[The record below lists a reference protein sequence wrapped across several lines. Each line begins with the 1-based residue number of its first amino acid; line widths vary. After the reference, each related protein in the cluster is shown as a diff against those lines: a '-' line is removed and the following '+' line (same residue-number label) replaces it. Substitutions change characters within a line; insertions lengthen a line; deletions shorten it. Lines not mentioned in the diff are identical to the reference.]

1 MKKIIITILC
11 LIVSAISW
19 AQDINI
25 VRNLMNK
32 GRYDEALTIIEG
44 LNVVQNNR
52 YSDDIEKIERIK
64 NLYNNALAYYKKDY
78 YSYAITNY
86 EQILKIYSSLSFYV
100 DKSFINSKMSAA
112 KKARA
117 EYLKKQQEKLL
128 VAERERKRQ
137 DSIRQAREQA
147 KQARQIWEQTLKT
160 NTIEAYEWYLNRSP
174 QLIESYKHIALANLR
189 DLYIDKARK
198 SYENNDWED
207 AVKYFNGLK
216 ARCGKLKSDEQAI
229 YDRCLM
235 ERDYN
240 ALSKSSPTYLFE
252 NFLKQF
258 PNSKYSSDVGGR
270 LCIIYCDRGFFNKAY
285 ALVQSGKLMTLNG
298 EKKTEA
304 WWNYYIKKQKKQ
316 YDKMRKKNG
325 GYKKHTY
332 SYKTNNNVGMMFG
345 VGGSISYMYAGT
357 EIVTIESQG
366 AIWEEE
372 DVKVGG
378 FLGPKIAFSLGDFY
392 NRFNFEIGFQYAYS
406 GDFGSHIP
414 LSIAP
419 RWNIIADDFHLFVQP
434 EFAYDFGSGGF
445 SYGGRLG
452 FGWYGAFSIGASY
465 NSGFGHMLWQVSYV
479 YYWSW

>member
-1 MKKIIITILC
+1 MKRIIIAILC
-11 LIVSAISW
+11 LIVPAICW
-19 AQDINI
+19 AQNINI
-25 VRNLMNK
+25 VQTLMNK

-52 YSDDIEKIERIK
+52 YSDDIGKIERIK
-64 NLYNNALAYYKKDY
+64 NLYNNALAYSKNKK

-86 EQILKIYSSLSFYV
+86 EQIIKIYSSLSFYV
-100 DKSFINSKMSAA
+100 DKSFINGKISAA

-117 EYLKKQQEKLL
+117 EYLQKQQMLL
-128 VAERERKRQ
+128 AKERERAKQ
-137 DSIRQAREQA
+137 DSIRRFKEQA
-147 KQARQIWEQTLKT
+147 EQIWKQTLKT
-160 NTIEAYEWYLNRSP
+160 NTIEAYERYLNRSP
-174 QLIESYKHIALANLR
+174 QMIESYKHIALANLR
-189 DLYIDKARK
+189 NLYVDKAMTN
-198 SYENNDWED
+198 YENNDWGD
-207 AVKYFNGLK
+207 AVWYFDKIKAKYGYLT
-216 ARCGKLKSDEQAI
+216 SSEQTI
-229 YDRCLM
+229 YDKCFM
-235 ERDYN
+235 EREYDSLSDY
-240 ALSKSSPTYLFE
+240 SSPTYCYAS
-252 NFLKQF
+252 FLKRF
-258 PNSKYSSDVGGR
+258 PNSKYSAEVRGR
-270 LCIIYCDRGFFNKAY
+270 LCIIYCIKGLFNNAY
-285 ALVQSGKLMTLNG
+285 WLVQSGQPMKYYDRIEDET
-298 EKKTEA
+298 
-304 WWNYYIKKQKKQ
+304 WWNDYIKKRKKQ

-325 GYKKHTY
+325 GYKKEHTY

-372 DVKVGG
+372 EVKGG
-378 FLGPKIAFSLGDFY
+378 AFLGPKIAFSLGDFY

-406 GDFGSHIP
+406 GEFGSHIP

>member
-52 YSDDIEKIERIK
+52 YSADIEKIERIK

-117 EYLKKQQEKLL
+117 EYLQKQQEKLL

-147 KQARQIWEQTLKT
+147 KQARQIWEQTLET
-160 NTIEAYEWYLNRSP
+160 NTIEAYERYLNRSP

-189 DLYIDKARK
+189 KLYVAKAMK
-198 SYENNDWED
+198 SFENKDWGN
-207 AVKYFNGLK
+207 AVYFFNSLK
-216 ARCGKLKSDEQAI
+216 ARCGKLKSFEQAI
-229 YDRCLM
+229 YDRSLM

-240 ALSKSSPTYLFE
+240 LLSYSPSTCWFE
-252 NFLKQF
+252 KFLNQF
-258 PNSKYSSDVGGR
+258 PDSKYSSDVRGR
-270 LCIIYCDRGFFNKAY
+270 LCFAYCRDKSFDKAY
-285 ALVQSGKLMTLNG
+285 ALVQSGKLMTLEG

-304 WWNYYIKKQKKQ
+304 WWNTYIKRQKRI
-316 YDKMRKKNG
+316 YDKELKKNRRR
-325 GYKKHTY
+325 
-332 SYKTNNNVGMMFG
+332 
-345 VGGSISYMYAGT
+345 
-357 EIVTIESQG
+357 
-366 AIWEEE
+366 
-372 DVKVGG
+372 
-378 FLGPKIAFSLGDFY
+378 
-392 NRFNFEIGFQYAYS
+392 NRE
-406 GDFGSHIP
+406 
-414 LSIAP
+414 
-419 RWNIIADDFHLFVQP
+419 
-434 EFAYDFGSGGF
+434 
-445 SYGGRLG
+445 
-452 FGWYGAFSIGASY
+452 
-465 NSGFGHMLWQVSYV
+465 
-479 YYWSW
+479 

>member
-117 EYLKKQQEKLL
+117 EYLQKQQEMLL
-128 VAERERKRQ
+128 AKERERAKQ
-137 DSIRQAREQA
+137 DSIRRFKE
-147 KQARQIWEQTLKT
+147 QARQIWEQTLET

-189 DLYIDKARK
+189 DLYGDKAKK

-207 AVKYFNGLK
+207 AVKYLNRLK

-258 PNSKYSSDVGGR
+258 PKSKYSSDVRGR
-270 LCIIYCDRGFFNKAY
+270 LCFAYCRDKSFDKAY
-285 ALVQSGKLMTLNG
+285 ALVQSGKLMTLEG

-304 WWNYYIKKQKKQ
+304 WWNTYIKRQKRI
-316 YDKMRKKNG
+316 YDKELKKNRRR
-325 GYKKHTY
+325 
-332 SYKTNNNVGMMFG
+332 
-345 VGGSISYMYAGT
+345 
-357 EIVTIESQG
+357 
-366 AIWEEE
+366 
-372 DVKVGG
+372 
-378 FLGPKIAFSLGDFY
+378 
-392 NRFNFEIGFQYAYS
+392 NRE
-406 GDFGSHIP
+406 
-414 LSIAP
+414 
-419 RWNIIADDFHLFVQP
+419 
-434 EFAYDFGSGGF
+434 
-445 SYGGRLG
+445 
-452 FGWYGAFSIGASY
+452 
-465 NSGFGHMLWQVSYV
+465 
-479 YYWSW
+479 

>member
-52 YSDDIEKIERIK
+52 YSNDIEKIERIK
-64 NLYNNALAYYKKDY
+64 NLYNNALAYYEIDY
-78 YSYAITNY
+78 YSSAITEY

-100 DKSFINSKMSAA
+100 DKSFINGKMSAA
-112 KKARA
+112 KNARA
-117 EYLKKQQEKLL
+117 EYLQKQQEMLL
-128 VAERERKRQ
+128 AKERERAKQ
-137 DSIRQAREQA
+137 DSIRRFKE
-147 KQARQIWEQTLKT
+147 QARQIWEQTLET

-189 DLYIDKARK
+189 DLYIDKAMK

-207 AVKYFNGLK
+207 AVKYFNRLK

-252 NFLKQF
+252 NFLQQF
-258 PNSKYSSDVGGR
+258 PNSKYSSDVRGR
-270 LCIIYCDRGFFNKAY
+270 LCFAYCRDKSFNKAY
-285 ALVQSGKLMTLNG
+285 ELVQSGKLMTLEG

-304 WWNYYIKKQKKQ
+304 WWNTYIKRQKRI
-316 YDKMRKKNG
+316 YDKELKKNRRR
-325 GYKKHTY
+325 
-332 SYKTNNNVGMMFG
+332 
-345 VGGSISYMYAGT
+345 
-357 EIVTIESQG
+357 
-366 AIWEEE
+366 
-372 DVKVGG
+372 
-378 FLGPKIAFSLGDFY
+378 
-392 NRFNFEIGFQYAYS
+392 NRE
-406 GDFGSHIP
+406 
-414 LSIAP
+414 
-419 RWNIIADDFHLFVQP
+419 
-434 EFAYDFGSGGF
+434 
-445 SYGGRLG
+445 
-452 FGWYGAFSIGASY
+452 
-465 NSGFGHMLWQVSYV
+465 
-479 YYWSW
+479 